1 MTETRVIN
9 DIESPGKPR
18 VQDELIKKVT
28 WIGVAVNIV
37 LAAFKLFA
45 GIYGDSRAVTA
56 DGVEALLDVFTVII
70 VYAAS
75 RFWMRP
81 PDDTHPFGHGR
92 METLV
97 AVFIGVSLVGAA
109 AGIGWGSVATL
120 HQKHFAPPGWIAAV
134 AAFASIVGKEILYRW
149 TATVGRRMKS
159 SAVIATALHYRS
171 DSFSSYPV
179 LLAVAGAILFP
190 SWSFLD
196 HVGAVVVSIFILHS
210 AFQITW
216 PSLKELID
224 AGAPAEIRKQ
234 IREIACTN
242 KNVIQVHDI
251 RTRYIGSSLQIV
263 LHLVVDGGITVREG
277 HAIAEDVEHRLSRE
291 IDEVVDV
298 VAHVEPPEGAV
309 EEGVP

>member
-1 MTETRVIN
+1 MIEKRAIN
-9 DIESPGKPR
+9 DIESPGKPC

-28 WIGVAVNIV
+28 WIGVTVNIV

-45 GIYGDSRAVTA
+45 GVYGDSRAVVA
-56 DGVEALLDVFTVII
+56 DGVEALLDVFTVIL

-92 METLV
+92 LETLV

-109 AGIGWGSVATL
+109 VGIGWGSVATL
-120 HQKHFAPPGWIAAV
+120 HEEHFTPPGWIAAI
-134 AAFASIVGKEILYRW
+134 AAFVSIVGKEILYRW
-149 TATVGRRMKS
+149 TATAGRRMKS

-179 LLAVAGAILFP
+179 VLAVAGAILFP

-196 HVGAVVVSIFILHS
+196 RVGAVVVSIFILHS

-224 AGAPAEIRKQ
+224 AGAPAEIRNQ
-234 IREIACTN
+234 IRKIAGTN

-251 RTRYIGSSLQIV
+251 RTRYIGSSLQVV
-263 LHLVVDGGITVREG
+263 LHLVVDGAITVREG
-277 HAIAEDVEHRLSRE
+277 HAIAEDVEDRLSRE

-309 EEGVP
+309 EEEVS